1 MQANFNIPEVIR
13 QSNTRKKVFTFKRPI
28 GASKMLEYDYY
39 SIINYMLK
47 TIKESF
53 RNKVLI
59 KTETEAYKSLVIDA
73 ELPLLESVV
82 IEWKKEVENKFNDRV
97 LEGVAE
103 KYVNKVDRYQKL
115 KFKTAV
121 NYGFGIDISNI
132 PEFQSYKPFIKS
144 EIKKNLSLLSDLRD
158 ETIHKLEMMLRTA
171 IEQGTNPKKIA
182 QMLEHTGEVQANRA
196 KLIARNEVKN
206 VVTLLN
212 KKRMQNVGFEKVQW
226 LAGRDSRVR
235 PDHRKF
241 NNKIYTLGVGLKNSK
256 GEYEEAGEAINC
268 RCSAIPILELE
279 EKQE

>member
-1 MQANFNIPEVIR
+1 MEANFNILEALK

-28 GASKMLEYDYY
+28 GTNKMLEYDYY

-47 TIKESF
+47 TIKETF
-53 RNKVLI
+53 KKLVLA
-59 KTETEAYKSLVIDA
+59 KTKTEAYKSLVVDS
-73 ELPLLESVV
+73 ELPALEGVI
-82 IEWKKEVENKFNDRV
+82 IEWKKEVESKFNERV
-97 LEGVAE
+97 LESVAE

-121 NYGFGIDISNI
+121 NYGFGIDITHI
-132 PEFQSYKPFIKS
+132 PEFREYKPFIKS
-144 EIKKNLSLLSDLRD
+144 EVKKNLSLLTDLRD

-171 IEQGTNPKKIA
+171 IERGTNPKEIA
-182 QMLEHTGEVQANRA
+182 EMLVNTTDIQERRA

-212 KKRMQNVGFEKVQW
+212 KKRMQNVGFEKAQW

-241 NNKIYTLGVGLKNSK
+241 NNKVYTIGVGLKNSK
-256 GEYEEAGEAINC
+256 GEYEEAGQSINC
-268 RCSAIPILELE
+268 RCSAIPIINLE
-279 EKQE
+279 EDVK